1 MADVVVRPAEPADL
15 SACVDLT
22 WSVAEEGRWIAIE
35 VPFDRQARRERLR
48 QLVDDPGGVL
58 LVAEAVPGAGDHVRL
73 LVGALALEPTPYGV
87 LDLGMMVA
95 KSWRGGGVGSELVRE
110 ALVWARGHPE
120 AHKVALQVWPDNESA
135 IRLYERFGFVEEGRL
150 RRHYR
155 RRSGALRDAVI
166 MGLLLDPE
174 APPA

>member
-1 MADVVVRPAEPADL
+1 MADVLVRPAEPADL

-35 VPFDRQARRERLR
+35 APFDRRARRERLR
-48 QLVDDPGGVL
+48 ELVDDPGGLL
-58 LVAEAVPGAGDHVRL
+58 LVAEAVPDAGDHVRL
-73 LVGALALEPTPYGV
+73 LVGHLALEPTSYGV

-95 KSWRGGGVGSELVRE
+95 RSWRGRGVGRELVAESLR
-110 ALVWARGHPE
+110 WARE
-120 AHKVALQVWPDNESA
+120 RTDAHKVALQVWPDNEAA

-155 RRSGALRDAVI
+155 RRSGELRDAVI
-166 MGLLLDPE
+166 MGRLLREGP
-174 APPA
+174 PPA